1 MATTTEMANAT
12 KPSPS
17 VNSPATTSKPSPSVN
32 SPATHQRSAT
42 NQRPATYQRDIPA
55 ARRVTVVERAT
66 ELSDE
71 VLESLEAGQRAAIEA
86 AGRFLVTVEEALP
99 QEVQGTSEVAR
110 KITESGLEMA
120 DRLVHTQYDF
130 VRKVIDGT
138 AKALSSRNA
147 ARPSAAR

>member
-17 VNSPATTSKPSPSVN
+17 VNSA
-32 SPATHQRSAT
+32 ATHQR
-42 NQRPATYQRDIPA
+42 PATHQRDIPA

-86 AGRFLVTVEEALP
+86 AGRFLVTEEALP
-99 QEVQGTSEVAR
+99 QEVQGTSEVAK

-120 DRLVHTQYDF
+120 DRLVHTQHEFLRNVVQSAGKGLRGPD
-130 VRKVIDGT
+130 DG
-138 AKALSSRNA
+138 K
-147 ARPSAAR
+147 

>member
-32 SPATHQRSAT
+32 SPATHK
-42 NQRPATYQRDIPA
+42 RPATNKRDIPA

-99 QEVQGTSEVAR
+99 QEVQGTSEVAK

-130 VRKVIDGT
+130 LRKVIGST
-138 AKALSSRNA
+138 GKSMRRNGAK
-147 ARPSAAR
+147 PSAAK

>member
-1 MATTTEMANAT
+1 MATTTKM
-12 KPSPS
+12 
-17 VNSPATTSKPSPSVN
+17 PA
-32 SPATHQRSAT
+32 ATHSRPGAKTQAT
-42 NQRPATYQRDIPA
+42 HRRGIPA
-55 ARRVTVVERAT
+55 AGRLGIPAVRLGTVVQRST

-99 QEVQGTSEVAR
+99 QEVQGTSEVAK

-130 VRKVIDGT
+130 LRNVINSAG
-138 AKALSSRNA
+138 KALSGRNGA
-147 ARPSAAR
+147 NLSAAK

>member
-32 SPATHQRSAT
+32 S
-42 NQRPATYQRDIPA
+42 QRDIPA

-86 AGRFLVTVEEALP
+86 VGRFLVTVEEALP
-99 QEVQGTSEVAR
+99 QEVQGTSEVAK

-120 DRLVHTQYDF
+120 DRLVHTQYEF
-130 VRKVIDGT
+130 LRKVINSAG
-138 AKALSSRNA
+138 KSLSGRNA
-147 ARPSAAR
+147 ANLSAAK